1 MKIYRKVYNH
11 MKEYEEIIISI
22 NNILSIANSIEDP
35 ELQQEFLL
43 KNADILQDFKNS
55 IISILSL
62 YQFKENGNISQND
75 VSDKLKNTITMLLKQ
90 KSFFENQPEF
100 EYYISGLLDGLNY
113 NENKFAFKLQYETNM
128 NNVKTAISHL
138 QTRSYYLRILEE
150 NGYFQD
156 ETLNGSSALSYRS
169 SKYEENMLG
178 HALIQIKNNFLS
190 VKKEDIIEIIQCID
204 NSDFFDELI
213 QKPDKQMDFY
223 DKNLI
228 FQYTDTIL
236 KLKSIFTPETVKDD
250 KFVQAMW
257 NGEIKDSKTI
267 QSIVKN
273 ISLDTLNVLLNLSNI
288 NSQTPFL
295 LDLANHFNQLNYSD
309 KNIAIV
315 INEILNKGLSPYEVA
330 KVLVEI
336 DIPKDLTEF
345 MDSEHSDKYSWLLE
359 GAVFQTLKESEKD
372 IEDAKRPFLPAQY
385 YVKKLDVVRS
395 SSGMD
400 KHFVQNLIT
409 LLHSDYYTIM

>member
-1 MKIYRKVYNH
+1 

-169 SKYEENMLG
+169 SKYEENMLV

-236 KLKSIFTPETVKDD
+236 KL
-250 KFVQAMW
+250 
-257 NGEIKDSKTI
+257 
-267 QSIVKN
+267 
-273 ISLDTLNVLLNLSNI
+273 
-288 NSQTPFL
+288 
-295 LDLANHFNQLNYSD
+295 
-309 KNIAIV
+309 
-315 INEILNKGLSPYEVA
+315 
-330 KVLVEI
+330 
-336 DIPKDLTEF
+336 
-345 MDSEHSDKYSWLLE
+345 
-359 GAVFQTLKESEKD
+359 
-372 IEDAKRPFLPAQY
+372 
-385 YVKKLDVVRS
+385 
-395 SSGMD
+395 
-400 KHFVQNLIT
+400 
-409 LLHSDYYTIM
+409 